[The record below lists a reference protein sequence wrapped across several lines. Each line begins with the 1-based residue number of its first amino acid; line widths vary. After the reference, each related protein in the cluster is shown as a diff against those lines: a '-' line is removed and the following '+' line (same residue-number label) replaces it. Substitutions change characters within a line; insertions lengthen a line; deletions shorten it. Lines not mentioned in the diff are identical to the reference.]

1 MTLLNVSEE
10 WKKTY
15 PGAKIGVLAL
25 RNVVNSRQHPALD
38 AIKLE
43 LEAALRAQYAGYDR
57 QALRALPTMQVYHNY
72 YKRFKKTY
80 HVQHQLES
88 VALKGKPIPTAA
100 ALVEAMFMAELK
112 NQLLTA
118 GHDLDSLQM
127 PVGIDVALGGEQ
139 YTGISGREQTT
150 KPADMMI
157 ADTQGIISSI
167 LYGPDRRTCI
177 TPTTRRAL
185 FTVYGPQGITRD
197 AVQTHLLDIETYVR
211 LIAPAAEI
219 ELSNVYGAD
228 FSPETEKM
236 VQ

>member
-1 MTLLNVSEE
+1 MFTLSES
-10 WKKTY
+10 WKNTY
-15 PGAKIGVLAL
+15 PTAVVGVLAL
-25 RNVVNSRQHPALD
+25 HNVNNPPENDALNQQ
-38 AIKLE
+38 KEE
-43 LEAALRAQYAGYDR
+43 LEAELRDRFSGYDR
-57 QALRALPTMQVYHNY
+57 ASLRALPSIQPYHIY